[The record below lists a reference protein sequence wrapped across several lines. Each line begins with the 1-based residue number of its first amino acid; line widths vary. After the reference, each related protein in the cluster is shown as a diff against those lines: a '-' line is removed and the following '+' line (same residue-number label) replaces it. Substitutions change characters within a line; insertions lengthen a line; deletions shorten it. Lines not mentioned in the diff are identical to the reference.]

1 MQIKSRM
8 AVVCSLIGQDGKMT
22 CDWPSTIALGQT
34 NKLYIRSAPLPK
46 IAEVMQWMGKA
57 AHDVGTFDP
66 LVVIGRRP

>member
-22 CDWPSTIALGQT
+22 CDWPSTIAIQT
-34 NKLYIRSAPLPK
+34 NKLYIRSVPLPK

-57 AHDVGTFDP
+57 AHDVGTFDL